1 MNDNAIPTPAIP
13 TPAIPTSMCDV
24 VLKGGLTSGVVY
36 PLALARLAKSFRFS
50 NIGGT
55 SAGAIAAAA
64 AAAAEYGRQTGGGLG
79 FARLEKIPEEIGP
92 NLLAL
97 FQPTPVLKPVYDTFI
112 ALLNVAP
119 ILAATATLVASCGWA
134 APAGIIAGLVVFLF
148 AVAAGSGAWA
158 ALAVVLT
165 LLGPVAAVVGR
176 LLLVRRTPAQQAAYE
191 TFINKVNSRA
201 NLAAELAAIGTS
213 VKDYWL
219 VSLIGVAYGIL
230 IVLLAKSSGWVAFGL
245 LVALLGL
252 IAAVV
257 GRFVYAAGVE
267 LVSNDYGL
275 CPGIRQPYSSAEAFT
290 DWLTRLID
298 EAAGRNKGQDP
309 LTFGDLAN
317 LPSGK
322 INLAMMTTSL
332 MEERPYTLP
341 MLGSHHAT
349 AAPEPPQT
357 DEAKSVSEYHRFVF
371 KRSEWEKLFPARVM
385 EYLLRNCPR
394 FMPPAGE
401 SGEFYCFPDEAH
413 LPLVVATRMSLSFP
427 GLICAV
433 PLWRRDFTLK
443 PEEQDK
449 LRRCLFS
456 DGGLS
461 SNFPIHFFDH
471 LLPNHPTFAITLDE
485 WDDRRNRNPV
495 WLPPTKVA
503 ASGSSIPILP
513 FNGLPDFL
521 YRLVNSAKD
530 WQDNLQ
536 GVLPGYRERIVHVVL
551 KPDEGGINLNMDAAT
566 VTKLAK
572 YGEQAGDILCTQFDL
587 DAHRWRRFLVA
598 MARMEETLDEV
609 ASSYY
614 SVTGGAEDFEDFL
627 KRYPQVASH
636 YKQQNPGV
644 LAAMLTR
651 GKQLANA
658 GTAWRTPPRIRDG
671 YIPQPPT
678 NLRVTPKP

>member
-1 MNDNAIPTPAIP
+1 MNDNTVPV
-13 TPAIPTSMCDV
+13 PTSMCDI

-36 PLALARLAKSFRFS
+36 PLALARLAENFRFS

-79 FARLEKIPEEIGP
+79 FARLKKIPDEIGP

-112 ALLNVAP
+112 ALLNALPALAP
-119 ILAATATLVASCGWA
+119 IA
-134 APAGIIAGLVVFLF
+134 APVIRYWGTALLSLLPGAVVFLIF
-148 AVAAGSGAWA
+148 GVAANSCSYA
-158 ALAVVLT
+158 AFGVLLT
-165 LLGPVAAVVGR
+165 LLLPAVALVAKLILVQPTPLAKSAQDTLTVAWDARADVPKLLAVLWTPLKGYW
-176 LLLVRRTPAQQAAYE
+176 RTAVA
-191 TFINKVNSRA
+191 
-201 NLAAELAAIGTS
+201 
-213 VKDYWL
+213 
-219 VSLIGVAYGIL
+219 GVAPGIL
-230 IVLLAKSSGWVAFGL
+230 IILLANTCGWVAFGL

-252 IAAVV
+252 IGAMIV
-257 GRFVYAAGVE
+257 RFIYAAGVE
-267 LVSNDYGL
+267 LVNNDYGL
-275 CPGIRQPYSSAEAFT
+275 CPGIRQPYSSDEAFS

-298 EAAGRNKGQDP
+298 EAAGRSKGQDP
-309 LTFGDLAN
+309 LTFGDLAS

-341 MLGSHHAT
+341 MMGSHHASV
-349 AAPEPPQT
+349 APEPPQGGGAT
-357 DEAKSVSEYHRFVF
+357 GSGEHHLFVF

-385 EYLLRNCPR
+385 EYLLRSCPR
-394 FMPPAGE
+394 FTPLAGE
-401 SGEFYCFPDEAH
+401 SGEFYYFPDEAH

-443 PEEQDK
+443 PDEQNK
-449 LRRCLFS
+449 LQRCLFS

-485 WDDRRNRNPV
+485 WDERRNRNPV
-495 WLPPTKVA
+495 WLPSTKVA
-503 ASGSSIPILP
+503 ASGSSVPILP

-530 WQDNLQ
+530 WQDSLQ
-536 GVLPGYRERIVHVVL
+536 SVLPGYRERIVHVVL
-551 KPDEGGINLNMDAAT
+551 KPDEGGINLNMDAGT

-572 YGEQAGDILCTQFDL
+572 YGEDAGDILCTQFDL

-598 MARMEETLDEV
+598 MARMEQTLDEV
-609 ASSYY
+609 ATSYY
-614 SVTGGAEDFEDFL
+614 SVTGGTEDFEDFL
-627 KRYPQVASH
+627 KRYPQIASH
-636 YKQQNPGV
+636 YKQDPGV
-644 LAAMLTR
+644 LAAMLSR
-651 GKQLANA
+651 GKQLADA
-658 GTAWRTPPRIRDG
+658 GRLWRTPPCIRDG
-671 YIPQPPT
+671 SIPQPPT
-678 NLRVTPKP
+678 NLRINPKP